1 RFYLDGKTIEDE
13 KTGATLH
20 RLKVP
25 SV

>member
-1 RFYLDGKTIEDE
+1 RFYLDGKTVDDE
-13 KTGATLH
+13 ETGATLH